1 MQWVNA
7 SSVPFW
13 GLRRFFFDIVKS
25 SYKVQKPGKRPDLP
39 YNKKLSI
46 WRWAKKCSQL
56 SGQSFSPPPP
66 MLVWMDHFPK
76 GGLTLNKLFFKTLP
90 SWCNTSS
97 LSYKSYKRCFPIVVL
112 PGVMA
117 TPHQCAGLRL
127 SQEVSAK
134 PNRLCCCCR
143 RASRFKFQNIH
154 SLWISSMQILTKNL
168 IKDKKRAVDKS
179 LEGLGIN

>member
-1 MQWVNA
+1 M
-7 SSVPFW
+7 SKCITCTI
-13 GLRRFFFDIVKS
+13 LRFAKVFFYTVKS

-97 LSYKSYKRCFPIVVL
+97 LSYKSYKRCFPNVVL
-112 PGVMA
+112 PGVHGYPPPMCWA
-117 TPHQCAGLRL
+117 AAFSRSDRQTKPILLLLPKGLTLQIPKYPKSMDFVNADFDQKSDQR
-127 SQEVSAK
+127 QKA
-134 PNRLCCCCR
+134 CC
-143 RASRFKFQNIH
+143 
-154 SLWISSMQILTKNL
+154 W
-168 IKDKKRAVDKS
+168 
-179 LEGLGIN
+179 